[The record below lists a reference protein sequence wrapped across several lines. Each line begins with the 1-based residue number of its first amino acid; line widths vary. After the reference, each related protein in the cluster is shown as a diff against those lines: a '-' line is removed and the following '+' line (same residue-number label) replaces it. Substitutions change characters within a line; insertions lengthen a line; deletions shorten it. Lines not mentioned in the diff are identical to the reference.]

1 MTTSFAERTGGGPT
15 EPLNLPSASKDPAID
30 NRFFLAAAGFAMVL
44 VGVGFMPAFLP
55 GASPRPRPTTG
66 LVLVHA
72 ACNVSWLVLF
82 ATQAALIAA
91 ERRRLHRRLGVIG
104 IGLALVSLALGFA
117 VAVQAARTGYA
128 PAPGMTA
135 LAFLA
140 IPIGDLVG
148 FAAFVAMGLY
158 WRRKRDVHKR
168 LMWLATISIVFA
180 AVTRLPF
187 ARGNVPVIV
196 ASSLLIVLLAP
207 VYERATRG
215 RSHPASLWGGAA
227 LFASVPLRTAIGATE
242 WWHRF
247 AGWLVK

>member
-1 MTTSFAERTGGGPT
+1 MTNSFATPTARGPA
-15 EPLNLPSASKDPAID
+15 EPTKTPSASTDRAID
-30 NRFFLAAAGFAMVL
+30 NRFFLAAAGFAIFL
-44 VGVGFMPAFLP
+44 VGVGFIPAFLP
-55 GASPRPRPTTG
+55 GAPQRLRPTTG
-66 LVLVHA
+66 LILVHA
-72 ACNVSWLVLF
+72 ACNVSWLILF

-91 ERRRLHRRLGVIG
+91 ERRRLHRQLGVFG
-104 IGLALVSLALGFA
+104 IALAVVLLTLGFA

-128 PAPGMTA
+128 PAPGMTP

-158 WRRKRDVHKR
+158 WRRNPDVHKR

-180 AVTRLPF
+180 SVTRLPF

-196 ASSLLIVLLAP
+196 TSSLFIVLLAP
-207 VYERATRG
+207 VYERVTRG

-227 LFASVPLRTAIGATE
+227 LFASVPLRTAIGGTA

-247 AGWLVK
+247 ASWVVQ